1 MNGIMHI
8 VFFYYERK
16 FPPRSSNKVIII
28 YVRSLI
34 LEPFLFINGVKLNQL
49 FQRLNNI
56 SFISID
62 ASAIP
67 INQIIACKVI
77 DGLSPDTITFSV
89 KNTKSIG
96 IITYINTI
104 HIIGIICNEAL
115 QKIIIHL
122 NLVMVSQHPDN
133 ALIM

>member
-8 VFFYYERK
+8 VFFYYKRK
-16 FPPRSSNKVIII
+16 FTSRYSNKVIII

-34 LEPFLFINGVKLNQL
+34 LKPFLIINGVKLNQL

-56 SFISID
+56 SFIGID

-77 DGLSPDTITFSV
+77 DGQSPNTITFSV

-96 IITYINTI
+96 IITFIKRRSSI
-104 HIIGIICNEAL
+104 
-115 QKIIIHL
+115 
-122 NLVMVSQHPDN
+122 D
-133 ALIM
+133 

>member
-8 VFFYYERK
+8 VFFYYERN
-16 FPPRSSNKVIII
+16 FPPSFSTNVIII

-34 LEPFLFINGVKLNQL
+34 LEPFIFINGVKLNQL
-49 FQRLNNI
+49 FQRMNNI
-56 SFISID
+56 SFIGID

-77 DGLSPDTITFSV
+77 DGQSPDTITFSV

-96 IITYINTI
+96 IITFIKRRSSIDSLFN
-104 HIIGIICNEAL
+104 
-115 QKIIIHL
+115 
-122 NLVMVSQHPDN
+122 
-133 ALIM
+133 

>member
-34 LEPFLFINGVKLNQL
+34 LKPFLFINGAQLNQVL
-49 FQRLNNI
+49 ERMNHI
-56 SFISID
+56 SSIGID

-67 INQIIACKVI
+67 INQILACKVI
-77 DGLSPDTITFSV
+77 DGQSPDTITLSV

-96 IITYINTI
+96 IITFIKRRSRIDSLFN
-104 HIIGIICNEAL
+104 
-115 QKIIIHL
+115 
-122 NLVMVSQHPDN
+122 
-133 ALIM
+133 

>member
-34 LEPFLFINGVKLNQL
+34 MEPFLFINGVKLNQL
-49 FQRLNNI
+49 FQHMNI
-56 SFISID
+56 INLIGID

-67 INQIIACKVI
+67 INQIIARKVI
-77 DGLSPDTITFSV
+77 DGQSPDTITFSV

-96 IITYINTI
+96 ITTFIKRRSSIDCLFN
-104 HIIGIICNEAL
+104 
-115 QKIIIHL
+115 
-122 NLVMVSQHPDN
+122 
-133 ALIM
+133 

>member
-8 VFFYYERK
+8 VFFYYESK
-16 FPPRSSNKVIII
+16 LPTRSSNKVIII

-34 LEPFLFINGVKLNQL
+34 LQPFLFINGVKLNQL
-49 FQRLNNI
+49 CQRMNNI
-56 SFISID
+56 SFIGID

-77 DGLSPDTITFSV
+77 DGQSPDTITFSV

-96 IITYINTI
+96 IITFIKRRSSIDSLFN
-104 HIIGIICNEAL
+104 
-115 QKIIIHL
+115 
-122 NLVMVSQHPDN
+122 
-133 ALIM
+133 

>member
-8 VFFYYERK
+8 IFFYYERK

-34 LEPFLFINGVKLNQL
+34 LEPFLFINVVKLHQL
-49 FQRLNNI
+49 LQRLNKI

-62 ASAIP
+62 TSAIP
-67 INQIIACKVI
+67 TNQIIARKVI
-77 DGLSPDTITFSV
+77 DGQSPDTITFSV

-96 IITYINTI
+96 IITFIKRRSSIDCLFN
-104 HIIGIICNEAL
+104 
-115 QKIIIHL
+115 
-122 NLVMVSQHPDN
+122 
-133 ALIM
+133 

>member
-16 FPPRSSNKVIII
+16 FHPRSSNKVIII

-49 FQRLNNI
+49 FKRLHNI
-56 SFISID
+56 SFIDID

-67 INQIIACKVI
+67 INQIIARKVI
-77 DGLSPDTITFSV
+77 DGQSPDTITFSV
-89 KNTKSIG
+89 KNAKSIG
-96 IITYINTI
+96 IITFIKRRSSIDCLFN
-104 HIIGIICNEAL
+104 
-115 QKIIIHL
+115 
-122 NLVMVSQHPDN
+122 
-133 ALIM
+133 

>member
-1 MNGIMHI
+1 MNGIIHI

-34 LEPFLFINGVKLNQL
+34 LQPFLSINSVKLNQL

-56 SFISID
+56 SFIGID

-67 INQIIACKVI
+67 INQIIPCKVI
-77 DGLSPDTITFSV
+77 DGQSLITITFSV

-96 IITYINTI
+96 IITFIKRRSSIDSLFN
-104 HIIGIICNEAL
+104 
-115 QKIIIHL
+115 
-122 NLVMVSQHPDN
+122 
-133 ALIM
+133 